1 VRSISEVLAQ
11 AESYLR
17 QKQIDSPRLSA
28 QLLLAY
34 VLGCTRTYLY
44 THPDRVLSLNEHE
57 HFLDLIGRRANGE
70 PVAYILGQKEFYSLD
85 FKVNPHVLIPR
96 PETETIIDLVRGIFP
111 REKKFIFADLGTG
124 SGCLAITIAHLCP
137 LSCGLAM
144 DICTQALRV
153 AVFNARRHQV
163 ENRLTFIC
171 SDLGTAL
178 KSYSLDLIVSNPPY
192 ISEQEFSTL
201 SFEIANFEPREA
213 LLAGPTGLEFYVELE
228 KQARQSLKFTGILIA
243 EMGYKQS
250 TEIRK
255 IFSSWSD
262 VQIIKDLAGHDR
274 ILMARP

>member
-57 HFLDLIGRRANGE
+57 RFLDLIGRRANGE
-70 PVAYILGQKEFYSLD
+70 PVAYIMGQKEFYSLN

-96 PETETIIDLVRGIFP
+96 PETETIIDLVTQVFSRD
-111 REKKFIFADLGTG
+111 KKFIFADLGTG
-124 SGCLAITIAHLCP
+124 SGCLAITIACLCP
-137 LSCGLAM
+137 GSLGLAV
-144 DICTQALRV
+144 DISAQALKI
-153 AVFNARRHQV
+153 AILNAGKHQV
-163 ENRLTFIC
+163 VRRLAFIRA
-171 SDLGTAL
+171 DLATAL
-178 KSYSLDLIVSNPPY
+178 KRCSLDLIVSNPPY

-201 SFEIANFEPREA
+201 NFEVANFEPQEA

-228 KQARQSLKFTGILIA
+228 KQARQSLKPTGILIA
-243 EMGYKQS
+243 EMGYNQAV
-250 TEIRK
+250 EVRK

-274 ILMARP
+274 VLMARP